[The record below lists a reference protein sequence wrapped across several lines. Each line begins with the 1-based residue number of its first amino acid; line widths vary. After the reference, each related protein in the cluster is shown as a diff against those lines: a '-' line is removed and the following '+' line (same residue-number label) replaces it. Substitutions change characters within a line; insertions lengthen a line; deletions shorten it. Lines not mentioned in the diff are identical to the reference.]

1 MRRVLERLLPA
12 ILLAAALPCQGMRL
26 VDRVEAPIAYVALDG
41 RALDGRPMPN
51 GTGATATDAAR
62 PVHRLLADPTWEA
75 LLGSAPATPAAGQP
89 QPGASRILG
98 VVRGVLAHS
107 SGELELALT
116 SIAQRDGM
124 PLLVV
129 RLQLQSDE
137 VERLQGLLDEGSLA
151 SPHRTLGE
159 RRTYRLRDEKLGGE
173 KLATAGDE
181 QRADREPVELA
192 LVGSDLV
199 IGNDASAMQE
209 LLAPAATRTS
219 ASPERTVLS
228 ADARFKSLRAQL
240 TEAPGSL
247 FVYADWQQL
256 GRRLDS
262 ELPDLPGA
270 LLQTSGLGEAHRV
283 LVSLSPSQADF
294 AATVLLDFD
303 EAFSFDGWL
312 ATTQSVPARR
322 LVPELPCGGL
332 GGLVVAVDLAAL
344 VARSRQGEHLL
355 RDLRHAFDTYGLD
368 FDRNV
373 MERLGALGTAQ
384 LMMRPAADDSPG
396 VSAVYAMRAQT
407 KKAAA
412 DVFADLR
419 RAVEAKGM
427 GSLRPGKD
435 RRTPDVLELTPHAH
449 HPGHKTTFLSVCED
463 SVLVAFDADAIVQ
476 AHEDH
481 RQGAKTRA
489 RREAAVGS
497 ALQRLGGA
505 EVAGLFDL
513 DLQPLFDLVSQTVT
527 AAGAPIDL
535 SSLPR
540 RHIGSLSLDR
550 RTDGSSLRICVIS
563 SR

>member
-1 MRRVLERLLPA
+1 MLERLLPA
-12 ILLAAALPCQGMRL
+12 ILLAAALPCQGLRL

-41 RALDGRPMPN
+41 RPLAN
-51 GTGATATDAAR
+51 GTTDAAR

-75 LLGSAPATPAAGQP
+75 LLGAAPATPAAAGQA

-116 SIAQRDGM
+116 SITQVDGR

-129 RLQLQSDE
+129 RLQLQGDE

-159 RRTYRLRDEKLGGE
+159 RRTYRLRSEESGSEKPRD
-173 KLATAGDE
+173 GDE
-181 QRADREPVELA
+181 QPADREPVELA
-192 LVGSDLV
+192 VVGSDLL

-209 LLAPAATRTS
+209 LLAPAQTGTS
-219 ASPERTVLS
+219 ATTGRTVLS
-228 ADARFKSLRAQL
+228 ADPRFKSLRGQL

-247 FVYADWQQL
+247 FVYADWQKL

-262 ELPDLPGA
+262 PLPDLPGG
-270 LLQTSGLGEAHRV
+270 LLHTSGLGQAHRV

-303 EAFSFDGWL
+303 DAFSFDGWL

-322 LVPELPCGGL
+322 LAPELPCGGL

-355 RDLRHAFDTYGLD
+355 CDLRHAFETYGLD

-373 MERLGALGTAQ
+373 LDRHAALGTAQ
-384 LMMRPAADDSPG
+384 LMMRPAADGSPG
-396 VSAVYAMRAQT
+396 VNAVYAMRAQN

-427 GSLRPGKD
+427 GRLRPGKD
-435 RRTPDVLELTPHAH
+435 RRTPDVLELTPHSH
-449 HPGHKTTFLSVCED
+449 HPGQLTTFLSVCED
-463 SVLVAFDADAIVQ
+463 SLLVAFDADAVVQ